1 MKLTKEFKRENLL
14 RHSFLALALCSTLGV
29 FSHTRNVNGRV
40 VDQNGE
46 PIIGASAV
54 VKGTKLGVVTTPVRG
69 NRVFYTILMQREY
82 ASSPYH

>member
-14 RHSFLALALCSTLGV
+14 RHGFLALALCSTLGV
-29 FSHTRNVNGRV
+29 FSQTRNVNGRV

-54 VKGTKLGVVTTPVRG
+54 AIVR
-69 NRVFYTILMQREY
+69 
-82 ASSPYH
+82 